1 MISVTENIRQ
11 CTRCLYNSLHPFGL
25 TFDLN
30 GVCSGCRVHDEK
42 DYLDW
47 DERFLLL
54 KNLTEYYKLK
64 NSRNYDCIV
73 PITGGQ
79 DSFFT
84 VHIVVNK
91 LGLNPLLVNFNRN
104 FNSAEGIKNIAML
117 RTKFSVDFRQFS
129 INPIIARKIV
139 KTTLANLGTVNW
151 LWIAGQ
157 TSFPVRVASELGIPL
172 IIWGAHQ
179 GIEQVGMYSY
189 LDEVEMTSRYR
200 REHDLMG
207 VDEKTIFQFDPDF
220 NEKDITALSYPDD
233 DLILKC
239 DIKGIYLNNYIRWDS
254 VAQHEFVSKEYG
266 YIGKK
271 SSRTYYKYDNPDCPV
286 YGEFQDFLK
295 WLKLGYGKVTDQAV
309 RDIRHKRISKSG
321 AIKQIKKFEKNLPK
335 DVDKFA
341 NWLGIPSSNLLL
353 TVLKNSTNFANQ
365 IFEDSW
371 KERFVSTSKYS
382 LKPSFLSKSLIDK
395 DYINFG
401 KGI

>member
-1 MISVTENIRQ
+1 MILVTEDSRQ
-11 CTRCLYNSLHPFGL
+11 CTRCLYNSSHPFGL

-30 GVCSGCRVHDEK
+30 GVCSGCRVHEEK
-42 DYLDW
+42 DFLDW

-54 KNLTEYYKLK
+54 KNLTGNYKLR

-73 PITGGQ
+73 PVTGGQ

-84 VHIVVNK
+84 VHTVVNK
-91 LGLNPLLVNFNRN
+91 LGLNPLIVNFNRN
-104 FNSAEGIKNIAML
+104 FNSAEGIKNLAML

-207 VDEKTIFQFDPDF
+207 VDEKIIFQFDPDF
-220 NEKDITALSYPDD
+220 NEKDIIALSYPDD
-233 DLILKC
+233 DVILNC
-239 DIKGIYLNNYIRWDS
+239 GIKGIYLNNYIRWDP

-266 YIGKK
+266 YIGRK

-295 WLKLGYGKVTDQAV
+295 WLKLGYGKVTDQVV
-309 RDIRHKRISKSG
+309 RDIRHKRISKSK
-321 AIKQIKKFEKNLPK
+321 ATKKIKKFEKNFPK

-341 NWLGIPSSNLLL
+341 NWLGIPTSNLLL
-353 TVLKNSTNFANQ
+353 AILKNSTNFANQ
-365 IFEDSW
+365 ISEDSW
-371 KERFVSTSKYS
+371 KERLISLSKYS
-382 LKPSFLSKSLIDK
+382 LRSSIFNKSLIDQ
-395 DYINFG
+395 DYTNFG

>member
-1 MISVTENIRQ
+1 MISITENSRQ

-25 TFDLN
+25 TFDVN

-54 KNLTEYYKLK
+54 KNLTNNYKLK

-73 PITGGQ
+73 PVTGGQ

-84 VHIVVNK
+84 VHTVVNK
-91 LGLNPLLVNFNRN
+91 LGLNPLIVNFNKN
-104 FNSAEGIKNIAML
+104 FNSTEGIKNLAML

-189 LDEVEMTSRYR
+189 LDEVEMTARYR

-220 NEKDITALSYPDD
+220 NQKDITALSYPDD
-233 DLILKC
+233 DLILNC
-239 DIKGIYLNNYIRWDS
+239 GIKGIYLNNYIRWDS

-266 YIGKK
+266 YIGRKG
-271 SSRTYYKYDNPDCPV
+271 SRTYYQYDNPDCPV

-295 WLKLGYGKVTDQAV
+295 WLKLGYGKVTDQLV
-309 RDIRHKRISKSG
+309 RDIRHKRISKPQ
-321 AIKQIKKFEKNLPK
+321 AIKKAKKFEKNLPK
-335 DVDKFA
+335 DVNKFA
-341 NWLGIPSSNLLL
+341 NWLGIPTSNLLL
-353 TVLKNSTNFANQ
+353 AILKNSTNFATK
-365 IFEDSW
+365 ISEDSW
-371 KERFVSTSKYS
+371 KEKKFIASKYS
-382 LKPSFLSKSLIDK
+382 IKPTIFHKGLIDL
-395 DYINFG
+395 DFTNFG